1 MSVAVA
7 RHLQGGPAVK
17 RLIAS
22 WKRWR
27 LAFANSR
34 WISLRWWQ
42 KQVPLWLSPQF
53 FWSLLGLPFR
63 WFFAAWQDRRLKHLV
78 LGLPA
83 LALVLLLGWQVHLL
97 RQQSLSLPFVYW
109 EEAKLA
115 LEKKDYPQAQM
126 LLERVLQENRTH
138 IADARFGLALVF
150 DASGDEERA
159 ERIFRSL
166 APDNARGHRESHQR
180 IAMILAESISP
191 ESPSDKV
198 QLLKWHLEQASNQD
212 SPEMSLAWGRYALAI
227 QDLLGAKRYLER
239 AATNFPELWMT
250 IGEVNAQL
258 GNTDSA
264 RESFEKASTFLV
276 EKLRQSAGAEI
287 RRARTDYAHV
297 LVRLGRLDE
306 ARDILEEAL
315 REDPEGDWKRLLA
328 NLYVSYH
335 DLLGLQGG
343 VSIGEL
349 LQPIAKSLEYDA
361 NFPPALNRLMG
372 YVDARTEGNVEL
384 RRVLERVV
392 AEGKEPALANLALGN
407 LCWIEGDVD
416 GAVFHF
422 ERSIAINSNLAV
434 VMNNLAW
441 LISHDPEKPDYER
454 AIGLIDSALKQ
465 SPEDPNFLDTKGSI
479 LLLSGQPL
487 KALESLE
494 MALKFKDQ
502 MPSDADRADLHG
514 RLAEAYGRLQKPQI
528 AEEHVRI
535 KNEILMTL
543 QKANAGQPANK

>member
-1 MSVAVA
+1 M
-7 RHLQGGPAVK
+7 PA
-17 RLIAS
+17 LI
-22 WKRWR
+22 
-27 LAFANSR
+27 
-34 WISLRWWQ
+34 
-42 KQVPLWLSPQF
+42 
-53 FWSLLGLPFR
+53 LLLVL
-63 WFFAAWQDRRLKHLV
+63 AWQI
-78 LGLPA
+78 
-83 LALVLLLGWQVHLL
+83 HLL
-97 RQQSLSLPFVYW
+97 RQQALSIPFVYW

-115 LEKKDYPQAQM
+115 LDRKDYPEAQM

-150 DASGDEERA
+150 EATGDKDRA

-166 APDNARGHRESHQR
+166 APDDSRGLREAHQR
-180 IAMILAESISP
+180 IAMILAETISP
-191 ESPSDKV
+191 ESPSSEV

-227 QDLLGAKRYLER
+227 QDLLGAKRYLEA

-264 RESFEKASTFLV
+264 RESFEKASAFLV
-276 EKLRQSAGAEI
+276 EKLHQSSGTEI

-306 ARDILEEAL
+306 ARDVLEEAL
-315 REDPEGDWKRLLA
+315 RDDPEGDWKRLLA

-343 VSIGEL
+343 ASIGEL
-349 LQPIAKSLEYDA
+349 LQPIAKALEYDS

-372 YVDARTEGNVEL
+372 YVDARTEGNIEL

-407 LCWIEGDVD
+407 LCWMEGDVD

-422 ERSIAINSNLAV
+422 ERSLAINQKLAV

-441 LISHDPEKPDYER
+441 LISHNPEKPDYQR
-454 AIGLIDSALKQ
+454 AIGLIDSAIKE
-465 SPEDPNFLDTKGSI
+465 SPNDPNFLDTKGAI
-479 LLLSGQPL
+479 LLLANQPL
-487 KALESLE
+487 EALEFLE
-494 MALKFKDQ
+494 LALKYKDQ
-502 MPSDADRADLHG
+502 MPSDADRAELHG
-514 RLAEAYGRLQKPQI
+514 RLSEAYTKLQKPQI
-528 AEEHVRI
+528 AAEHLRI
-535 KNEILMTL
+535 QNEILVAL
-543 QKANAGQPANK
+543 QKANAEQTANK